1 MMARTPAAA
10 TKPQP
15 IPAAETVRVMTAEIG
30 LASTDVS
37 VRASSNST
45 QENMKQKN
53 AAKPM
58 PLAINGTR
66 ILRKKRGNEYPSR
79 KAVSS
84 ISRGTPD
91 TNPSRIHTARG
102 TLKMQCASAT
112 AHGVS
117 NRLIA
122 EYRLKNCSAYTHAG
136 AIRFDS
142 SQKNKCL
149 SPRKR

>member
-1 MMARTPAAA
+1 MMVKTPAAA
-10 TKPQP
+10 SNPQS
-15 IPAAETVRVMTAEIG
+15 IPSAETVRVMTAEIG
-30 LASTDVS
+30 LEATDVN
-37 VRASSNST
+37 VRASNSST

-53 AAKPM
+53 AATPI

-66 ILRKKRGNEYPSR
+66 ILMKNRGNEYPSR

-91 TNPSRIHTARG
+91 TNPSRIHTANG
-102 TLKMQCASAT
+102 TLKMQCASET

-122 EYRLKNCSAYTHAG
+122 E
-136 AIRFDS
+136 
-142 SQKNKCL
+142 
-149 SPRKR
+149 

>member
-1 MMARTPAAA
+1 MMVRTPAAA
-10 TKPQP
+10 SNPQS

-30 LASTDVS
+30 LALTDVS

-53 AAKPM
+53 AATPM
-58 PLAINGTR
+58 PLAISGTR
-66 ILRKKRGNEYPSR
+66 ILTKNCGNEYPSR

-84 ISRGTPD
+84 ISRGTLE
-91 TNPSRIHTARG
+91 TKPSSIQTASG

-122 EYRLKNCSAYTHAG
+122 EQRLKNGSAST
-136 AIRFDS
+136 
-142 SQKNKCL
+142 
-149 SPRKR
+149 